1 MKFLRSVILLLS
13 IGFIFSCF
21 PARGADSKLVDPI
34 THGGSARKLRVAVF
48 ERPPYTFKTEQGV
61 WSGVGIDLW
70 QQVAEELHLPYEYVE
85 VPLDAVYEKLH
96 SGECDL
102 TPAVSLVPR
111 GIRLVDYTAPYF
123 FSYAAVQTKSTSLFQ
138 QLASF
143 YQNLIDGGIL
153 TILLFV
159 GGIIVVFSIVIVI
172 IERRTEEG
180 HFADKAD
187 GKFFHAL
194 WFSALNLLCLE
205 YDVALRLSPLGRF
218 LTYLLA
224 VLGICF
230 VAIFTGAVASAIT
243 AANTSAK
250 VFQIEDLAH
259 YRTGAFKGST
269 LDLALRERGLP
280 VREYASPEEGLAALD
295 RGEITAF
302 TGDATPLSYI
312 AMNHY
317 PGRFAL
323 SVVRSKSLFYVMAA
337 RPGLPQFAEINRKV
351 LEISLSPDWRSR
363 AEHWTGPLSF

>member
-1 MKFLRSVILLLS
+1 MRFPRSILRLLAVGLFFFSFL
-13 IGFIFSCF
+13 
-21 PARGADSKLVDPI
+21 AKGADTSPVVSVPAE
-34 THGGSARKLRVAVF
+34 TSRKLRIAVF

-61 WSGVGIDLW
+61 WNGIGIELW
-70 QQVAEELHLPYEYVE
+70 EEIAEELHLPYEYVE
-85 VPLDAVYEKLH
+85 VSLGEVYEKLNA
-96 SGECDL
+96 GACDL
-102 TPAVSLVPR
+102 TPAVSMVAK
-111 GIRLVDYTAPYF
+111 GVRLVDYTAPYF

-138 QLASF
+138 QLGSF

-153 TILLFV
+153 TILLIV

-180 HFADKAD
+180 HFADKPD

-243 AANTSAK
+243 AANTSSK
-250 VFQIEDLAH
+250 VFHIEDLVH
-259 YRTGAFKGST
+259 YRTGAFKGSS
-269 LDLALRERGLP
+269 LDLTLRERGLP
-280 VREYASPEEGLAALD
+280 VMEYSSPEEGLAALD

-302 TGDATPLSYI
+302 GGDATPLSYI
-312 AMNHY
+312 AMNQF
-317 PGRFAL
+317 PGHFML
-323 SVVRSKSLFYVMAA
+323 SIVRSKVLFYVMAT
-337 RPGLPQFAEINRKV
+337 RPGLPEFSEINKKL
-351 LEISLSPDWRSR
+351 LEITLSPDWRSR
-363 AEHWTGPLSF
+363 TERWTGPLSF

>member
-1 MKFLRSVILLLS
+1 MKFLRSVFLLLS
-13 IGFIFSCF
+13 IGFIFSCS
-21 PARGADSKLVDPI
+21 PAQGDDSKLDDPS
-34 THGGSARKLRVAVF
+34 HSGVPRKLRVAVF
-48 ERPPYTFKTEQGV
+48 ERPPYTFKTEQGA
-61 WSGVGIDLW
+61 WSGVGIELW
-70 QQVAEELHLPYEYVE
+70 GQIAEELHIPYEYVE
-85 VPLDAVYEKLH
+85 VPFSEVYEKLH

-102 TPAVSLVPR
+102 TPAVSLVPK

-153 TILLFV
+153 TILLIV

-172 IERRTEEG
+172 IERQTEEG

-218 LTYLLA
+218 LTYFLA

-243 AANTSAK
+243 AANTSSK
-250 VFQIEDLAH
+250 VFRIEELAH
-259 YRTGAFKGST
+259 YRTGAVKGST
-269 LDLALRERGLP
+269 LDLALREKGLP
-280 VREYASPEEGLAALD
+280 VREYSSPEEGLAALD
-295 RGEITAF
+295 RGEISAF
-302 TGDATPLSYI
+302 GGDATPLSYI
-312 AMNHY
+312 AMNHF
-317 PGRFAL
+317 PGHFAL
-323 SVVRSKSLFYVMAA
+323 SVVRSKPLFYVMAA
-337 RPGLPQFAEINRKV
+337 TPGLPQFAEINRKV

-363 AEHWTGPLSF
+363 TEHWTGPLSF